1 MNNNLS
7 YYQEFKA
14 SKLSAKRLDKQL
26 AFNILYPVKLT
37 NSDKQDLAILK
48 REGMTIWPKKIIS

>member
-48 REGMTIWPKKIIS
+48 REGVTI

>member
-14 SKLSAKRLDKQL
+14 SKLSTKRLDKQL
-26 AFNILYPVKLT
+26 AFNILFPVKLT
-37 NSDKQDLAILK
+37 NNDKQDLK
-48 REGMTIWPKKIIS
+48 TINKYQV

>member
-14 SKLSAKRLDKQL
+14 SKLSTKRLDKQL
-26 AFNILYPVKLT
+26 AFNILFPVKLT
-37 NSDKQDLAILK
+37 NNDKQDLAILK
-48 REGMTIWPKKIIS
+48 KEEVTI